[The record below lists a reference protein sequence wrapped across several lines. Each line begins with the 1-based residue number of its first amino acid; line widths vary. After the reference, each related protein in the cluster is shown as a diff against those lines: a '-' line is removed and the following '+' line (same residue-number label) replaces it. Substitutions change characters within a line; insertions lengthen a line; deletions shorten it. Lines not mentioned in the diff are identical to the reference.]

1 MPWEGPEPNWR
12 PLTEAVVSGDTALRK
27 ADMKEA
33 LRICDLSLMLTNC
46 MIPRK
51 PWASHTKE
59 CNLQLQYLQAA
70 SGNLEFRIQL
80 ILKMQI
86 AESSPGKKTWVQ
98 VPAVFCSRKSWEQL
112 GRQE

>member
-1 MPWEGPEPNWR
+1 MPWEGPEPNRR
-12 PLTEAVVSGDTALRK
+12 PLTEAVVSGGTALRK
-27 ADMKEA
+27 ADIKEA

-59 CNLQLQYLQAA
+59 CDLQPQYLQAA

-80 ILKMQI
+80 ILKLQI
-86 AESSPGKKTWVQ
+86 AESSPGKKT
-98 VPAVFCSRKSWEQL
+98 
-112 GRQE
+112 